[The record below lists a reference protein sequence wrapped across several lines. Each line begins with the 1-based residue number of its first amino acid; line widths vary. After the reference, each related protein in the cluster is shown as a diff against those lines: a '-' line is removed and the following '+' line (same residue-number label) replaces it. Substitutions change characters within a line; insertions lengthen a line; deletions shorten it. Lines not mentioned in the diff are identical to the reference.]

1 MPAGPVRELQN
12 VHSLQGKNVLI
23 TGGTSGIGLAVAKNF
38 ANAGATVTV
47 TGRRESGTDT
57 AAGAGAE
64 FVRCD
69 VTDEKQVA
77 ASMREVTERHGNIDV
92 LVINAGIADDEQS
105 IEAYDSARMRAMM
118 DVNANGVFYALKYA
132 PQYMSDAGSI
142 ITTGSVAG
150 AGTTNAG
157 AATYAAS
164 KAAAAY
170 FTRTSA
176 IELAPRGIRANTVC
190 PALIAGTGMMTED
203 DGGPEAQ
210 FLATLT
216 AFGRL
221 GKQSEVVGIYNFLAS
236 DASTFITGQ
245 EIRVDGGMTAG
256 FGLPIFGAIA
266 GEA

>member
-1 MPAGPVRELQN
+1 MHTLE
-12 VHSLQGKNVLI
+12 GKTALI

-38 ANAGATVTV
+38 ADNGARVTV
-47 TGRRESGTDT
+47 TGRRDSGTQA
-57 AAGAGAE
+57 AAGAGAT

-69 VTDEKQVA
+69 VTDEAQVV
-77 ASMREVTERHGNIDV
+77 ASLQETSERHGKIDI
-92 LVINAGIADDEQS
+92 LVINAGIAEDEQS
-105 IEAYDSARMRAMM
+105 ITQFDSGQMRAMM
-118 DVNANGVFYALKYA
+118 DVNANGVFYALKHA
-132 PQYMSDAGSI
+132 PAYLNDAASI

-157 AATYAAS
+157 SATYAAS

-170 FTRTSA
+170 FTRTCA
-176 IELAPRGIRANTVC
+176 IELAPRAIRANTVC

-236 DASTFITGQ
+236 DASSFITGQ

-256 FGLPIFGAIA
+256 FGLPIFAAIA
-266 GEA
+266 GDDA

>member
-1 MPAGPVRELQN
+1 M
-12 VHSLQGKNVLI
+12 HSLKGKNILI
-23 TGGTSGIGLAVAKNF
+23 TGGTGGIGLAIAKNF
-38 ANAGATVTV
+38 ATSGAQVTV
-47 TGRRESGTDT
+47 TGRRESGAE
-57 AAGAGAE
+57 AAASVGAE
-64 FVRCD
+64 FMRCD
-69 VTDEKQVA
+69 VTDEEQVA
-77 ASMREVTERHGNIDV
+77 ASIREIAERHGKIDV
-92 LVINAGIADDEQS
+92 LVINAGVADDEQS
-105 IEAYDSARMRAMM
+105 IEAFDSDRMRAMM
-118 DVNANGVFYALKYA
+118 DVNANGVFYALKHA
-132 PQYMSDAGSI
+132 PQHMNDTGSI

-170 FTRTSA
+170 FTRTCA

-256 FGLPIFGAIA
+256 FGLPIFSAIA
-266 GEA
+266 G

>member
-1 MPAGPVRELQN
+1 M
-12 VHSLQGKNVLI
+12 HSLEGKNILI
-23 TGGTSGIGLAVAKNF
+23 MGGTSGIGLAVARNF
-38 ANAGATVTV
+38 SDNGATVTV
-47 TGRRESGTDT
+47 TGRRESGAD
-57 AAGAGAE
+57 AAADAGAE
-64 FVRCD
+64 FIRCD
-69 VTDEKQVA
+69 VTNEKQVEDSVRKTA
-77 ASMREVTERHGNIDV
+77 ERHGNIDV

-105 IEAYDSARMRAMM
+105 IAAYDSARMRAMM
-118 DVNANGVFYALKYA
+118 EVNANGVFYVLKHA
-132 PQYMSDAGSI
+132 PEFMNNAGSI
-142 ITTGSVAG
+142 ITTASVAG

-170 FTRTSA
+170 FTRTCA
-176 IELAPRGIRANTVC
+176 IELAPRGIRANSVC

-256 FGLPIFGAIA
+256 FGLPIFDAIA
-266 GEA
+266 GQAG

>member
-1 MPAGPVRELQN
+1 M
-12 VHSLQGKNVLI
+12 HSLNEKNILI
-23 TGGTSGIGLAVAKNF
+23 TGGTGGIGLAIARNF
-38 ANAGATVTV
+38 VQSGARVTL
-47 TGRRESGTDT
+47 TGRRDSGADD
-57 AAGAGAE
+57 AAGVGAS
-64 FVRCD
+64 FIRCD
-69 VTDEKQVA
+69 VTDEAQVESSIRRTA
-77 ASMREVTERHGNIDV
+77 EEHGKLDV
-92 LVINAGIADDEQS
+92 LVINAGIADDEKS
-105 IEAYDSARMRAMM
+105 IEAYDSGRMRAMM
-118 DVNANGVFYALKYA
+118 DVNANGVFYALKHGPA
-132 PQYMSDAGSI
+132 WMNDAGSI
-142 ITTGSVAG
+142 ITTGSVSG
-150 AGTTNAG
+150 AGLTNAG

-210 FLATLT
+210 FLSTLT

-221 GKQSEVVGIYNFLAS
+221 GRQSEVVGIYNFLAS

-256 FGLPIFGAIA
+256 FGLPIFNAIA
-266 GEA
+266 GEE